1 MKVLTIVISEKRY
14 KELQYDIDDIIDTYD
29 HFGEFVELADSPS
42 EYLAVVDEVNVLFGK
57 EHGGISPTSHRLEP
71 HSSKESEETK

>member
-1 MKVLTIVISEKRY
+1 MKVI
-14 KELQYDIDDIIDTYD
+14 TYVFAD
-29 HFGEFVELADSPS
+29 HYRDGNHWKPLVYCNESSSPS

-71 HSSKESEETK
+71 RSSKESEETV